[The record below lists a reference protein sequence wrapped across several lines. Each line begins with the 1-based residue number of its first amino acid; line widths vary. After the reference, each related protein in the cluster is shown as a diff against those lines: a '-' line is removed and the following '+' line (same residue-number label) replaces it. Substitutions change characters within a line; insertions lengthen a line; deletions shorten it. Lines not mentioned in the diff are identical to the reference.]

1 MRGGSTFRGNSP
13 DPLLSPYGRSTTFL
27 GEPGHHVLLTNSPPG
42 VIALFPLL
50 EKSME
55 QVASEL
61 EVTGSAGHALDFEHV
76 LERAIAGWSPHWAEL
91 AVAWLEAGFPRN
103 P

>member
-1 MRGGSTFRGNSP
+1 MIRVTRAGKWA
-13 DPLLSPYGRSTTFL
+13 GRADDDRWVV

-50 EKSME
+50 EKPME
-55 QVASEL
+55 HVASEL
-61 EVTGSAGHALDFEHV
+61 GVTSLAGHALDFEHV
-76 LERAIAGWSPHWAEL
+76 LERALAGWSPHWAEL